1 VHLLSVA
8 QSEDERRRTLGKWI
22 VSALQEGE
30 GFAYAEAAGASTSG
44 LVSAALEDAGVDV
57 EWAQRDGFLLRVPMV
72 DFYAMNGPAM
82 LVARARAD
90 GFQGVRIATDPQHG
104 LQVLDQPA
112 YLRYERRLADTC
124 ASKPLSALCQF
135 DTAAAGSW
143 FSEVSWMHMGYGP
156 TSPFLAMPVD
166 DSVFLFGEVDISNN
180 DQMTEALRG
189 AGSRADGRLKVDLT
203 GLTLLT
209 AAGCQA
215 LIQGT
220 EDYRAGGGQVLL
232 QGVRPSVQRVLKLLG
247 FDQAPGFTIASD
259 SA

>member
-1 VHLLSVA
+1 VA

-30 GFAYAEAAGASTSG
+30 GFAYAEPAGASTSS

-57 EWAQRDGFLLRVPMV
+57 DGAQRDGFLLRIPLA
-72 DFYAMNGPAM
+72 DFYAMSAPTM

-90 GFQGVRIATDPQHG
+90 GFRGVRIATDPRHG
-104 LQVLDQPA
+104 LRVLDQPA

-156 TSPFLAMPVD
+156 TSPFLAIPAD
-166 DSVFLFGEVDISNN
+166 DAVFMFGEVDISNN
-180 DQMTEALRG
+180 EQMTEALRH
-189 AGSRADGRLKVDLT
+189 AASRADGLLRVDLA

-209 AAGCQA
+209 AAGSRA
-215 LIQGT
+215 LIEGT
-220 EDYRAGGGQVLL
+220 EDYRARGGQVLL